1 MNTRYAL
8 LVVVLGTLMA
18 AVDTTIVILALPTIA
33 GSLHA
38 DLTITLWTLLA
49 YLLIAAVLA
58 TQMGRVGDIYGRSRI
73 YIAGFALFTLA
84 SMMCGAAPNI
94 YFLIVSRLV
103 QGLGG
108 AMLLGNASAIISDV
122 FPPQVRGRAFGYTSL
137 GWNSGATL
145 GIVLGGI
152 LTTYL
157 GWRYIFYI
165 NGPIGLAAIILGIK
179 NIRDTNRVHS
189 KLDIWGGLL
198 LGAILALEAYAST
211 QIAGVGPNPTNVAL
225 VATGLILIP
234 LFIFV
239 ETRQPSPI
247 INIKVFGQR
256 ILAASI
262 GASFLQSMGYLSV
275 AFLLIM
281 YLQGVRGLTPF
292 QASLLLVPGYVLSS
306 LLAPYMGRLTDK
318 HGARI
323 MATAGIAF
331 MMAALAVYL
340 ILGAKT
346 PYTIVILASIVSGI
360 GGAMFYP
367 ANNTAIMGNSP
378 PGYYG
383 SVSGLART
391 LGNVGTLLSYLI
403 TISIASLSVSR
414 QVAFEVFLGTQ
425 NLVGDVS
432 TKFVVGIHTAFLAA
446 MGILLA
452 ALILSAL
459 RGQEPRLKRSERES
473 AAQGERKERRETE
486 GLVAHKANKTSHIM
500 SPRA

>member
-1 MNTRYAL
+1 MNTRSAL

-38 DLTITLWTLLA
+38 DLAITIWTLLA
-49 YLLIAAVLA
+49 YLLVAAVLA

-73 YIAGFALFTLA
+73 YIAGFILFTVA
-84 SMMCGAAPNI
+84 SMMCGASPNI
-94 YFLIVSRLV
+94 YFLIGSRLI

-108 AMLLGNASAIISDV
+108 AMLIGNASAIVSDV
-122 FPPQVRGRAFGYTSL
+122 FPREVRGRAFGYTTL

-145 GIVLGGI
+145 GIVLGGV

-165 NGPIGLAAIILGIK
+165 NGPIGLGAVILGLK
-179 NIRDTNRVHS
+179 SIRDTNRVNT
-189 KLDIWGGLL
+189 KLDVPGGLI
-198 LGAILALEAYAST
+198 LGVILAVEAYAST
-211 QIAGVGPNPTNVAL
+211 QIAASGLASLDEAL
-225 VATGLILIP
+225 VALGVILIP
-234 LFIFV
+234 LFIYV
-239 ETRQPSPI
+239 ERRHSSPI
-247 INIKVFGQR
+247 IDTRVFGQR

-306 LLAPYMGRLTDK
+306 FIAPYMGRLTDR

-323 MATAGIAF
+323 MATLGIAL
-331 MMAALAVYL
+331 MMGALGVYL
-340 ILGAKT
+340 TLGVST
-346 PYTIVILASIVSGI
+346 PLTTVVLASVISGV
-360 GGAMFYP
+360 GSAVFYP

-403 TISIASLSVSR
+403 AISVASLSVSR
-414 QVAFEVFLGTQ
+414 RVAFEVFLGTQ
-425 NLVGDVS
+425 DLVGDVS
-432 TKFVVGIHTAFLAA
+432 AKFVAGIHTAFLAA
-446 MGILLA
+446 MSILVA

-459 RGQEPRLKRSERES
+459 RGEEPRLKRRGQGSASEAESKEYRE
-473 AAQGERKERRETE
+473 KEDVVTQ
-486 GLVAHKANKTSHIM
+486 V
-500 SPRA
+500 

>member
-1 MNTRYAL
+1 
-8 LVVVLGTLMA
+8 MA

-38 DLTITLWTLLA
+38 DLAITIWTLLA
-49 YLLIAAVLA
+49 YLLVAAVLA

-73 YIAGFALFTLA
+73 YIAGFIVFTAA
-84 SMMCGAAPNI
+84 SIMCGAAPNI
-94 YFLIVSRLV
+94 YFLIASRLI

-108 AMLLGNASAIISDV
+108 AMLIGNASAIISDI
-122 FPPQVRGRAFGYTSL
+122 FPREVRGRAFGYNTL

-165 NGPIGLAAIILGIK
+165 NGPIGLAAVILGLRS
-179 NIRDTNRVHS
+179 IRDTNRVNA
-189 KLDIWGGLL
+189 KLDITGGTL
-198 LGAILALEAYAST
+198 LGVILALEAYAST
-211 QIAGVGPNPTNVAL
+211 QVAGVGLNSFNEAL
-225 VATGLILIP
+225 IILGIMLIP
-234 LFIFV
+234 PFILA
-239 ETRQPSPI
+239 EKRSSSSL
-247 INIKVFGQR
+247 INTQVFGQR

-281 YLQGVRGLTPF
+281 YLQGVRGFTPF

-306 LLAPYMGRLTDK
+306 LIAPYMGRLTDRY
-318 HGARI
+318 GARV
-323 MATAGIAF
+323 MATIGIAL
-331 MMAALAVYL
+331 MMAALGVYL
-340 ILGAKT
+340 TLNVST
-346 PYTIVILASIVSGI
+346 PITTLILASIISGV
-360 GGAMFYP
+360 GSAVFYP

-425 NLVGDVS
+425 DLVGGVS
-432 TKFVVGIHTAFLAA
+432 ARFVTGIHTAFLAA
-446 MGILLA
+446 MGILVV
-452 ALILSAL
+452 ALVLSAL
-459 RGQEPRLKRSERES
+459 RGEEPRLKQRSQGDVAQRDNRES
-473 AAQGERKERRETE
+473 KEAEN
-486 GLVAHKANKTSHIM
+486 LIKQ
-500 SPRA
+500 P

>member
-1 MNTRYAL
+1 MNERSAL

-38 DLTITLWTLLA
+38 DLAITLWTLLA
-49 YLLIAAVLA
+49 YLLVAAVLA

-73 YIAGFALFTLA
+73 YIAGFALFTVA

-94 YFLIVSRLV
+94 YFLIAARLI

-108 AMLLGNASAIISDV
+108 AMLIGNASAIVSDV
-122 FPPQVRGRAFGYTSL
+122 FPREVRGRAFGYTTL

-145 GIVLGGI
+145 GIVLGGV

-165 NGPIGLAAIILGIK
+165 NGPIGLVAIILGLRS
-179 NIRDTNRVHS
+179 IRDTNKVS
-189 KLDIWGGLL
+189 AKLDITGGLL
-198 LGAILALEAYAST
+198 LGIILAVEAYAST
-211 QIAGVGPNPTNVAL
+211 QIAGVGLNPTDEAL
-225 VATGLILIP
+225 AIFGVVLIP
-234 LFIFV
+234 LFILA
-239 ETRQPSPI
+239 ERRHTSPI
-247 INIKVFGQR
+247 INTQVFGQR

-306 LLAPYMGRLTDK
+306 LVAPYMGRLTDRY
-318 HGARI
+318 GARI
-323 MATAGIAF
+323 MATIGIAL
-331 MMAALAVYL
+331 MMGALGVYL
-340 ILGAKT
+340 TLSVGT
-346 PYTIVILASIVSGI
+346 PLTTVIIASVISGI
-360 GGAMFYP
+360 GSAVFYP

-378 PGYYG
+378 PAYYG

-403 TISIASLSVSR
+403 AISIASLSVSR

-425 NLVGDVS
+425 DLVGDVS
-432 TKFVVGIHTAFLAA
+432 AKFVTGIHTAFLAA

-459 RGQEPRLKRSERES
+459 RGEEPRLKHRGQGGAS
-473 AAQGERKERRETE
+473 QGERQGHKETE
-486 GLVAHKANKTSHIM
+486 GLITQT
-500 SPRA
+500 